1 MEFAEGGDMEEACK
15 LQPKLMFAVEQLPC
29 LVYQMLFSLY
39 SAQVRVDELRA
50 RSTCPHQP

>member
-1 MEFAEGGDMEEACK
+1 MEEACK

-39 SAQVRVDELRA
+39 SAQVRVDGLRA